1 MTAAAAEC
9 AADRAGRGV
18 DGAHGDHR
26 LREHGAAGMPNVQ
39 TETGQE
45 AVDLLRHFQKAMAHR
60 NHTSTLPETASLP
73 EALTVDST
81 SLSEMANALVD
92 ITKTRVSISR
102 QFKKNRFLMDTP
114 YRDKGFAINVPTML
128 VNSRRHHAFMSSRN
142 TCPPSIRHHALKMFA
157 VD

>member
-1 MTAAAAEC
+1 MPDVQAK
-9 AADRAGRGV
+9 AG
-18 DGAHGDHR
+18 
-26 LREHGAAGMPNVQ
+26 Q
-39 TETGQE
+39 K
-45 AVDLLRHFQKAMAHR
+45 AVDLLRHFQKGNGAQEPHQHVAGDGF
-60 NHTSTLPETASLP
+60 L
-73 EALTVDST
+73 
-81 SLSEMANALVD
+81 LVD

-128 VNSRRHHAFMSSRN
+128 VNSRRHQAFMSSRN

>member
-1 MTAAAAEC
+1 
-9 AADRAGRGV
+9 
-18 DGAHGDHR
+18 
-26 LREHGAAGMPNVQ
+26 MPNIQ
-39 TETGQE
+39 AKTGQK
-45 AVDLLRHFQKAMAHR
+45 AVDLLRYFQKGNGAQKPYQYIAGDSFLPG
-60 NHTSTLPETASLP
+60 STDCGFYITLR
-73 EALTVDST
+73 
-81 SLSEMANALVD
+81 NALVH
-92 ITKTRVSISR
+92 ITTTRVRISR